1 MRSFMNM
8 KSHWVSVYCDLEVIK
23 QQLKLRSTAGNF
35 IIIIII
41 IIIINL

>member
-8 KSHWVSVYCDLEVIK
+8 KSHRVPVYCDLEVIK
-23 QQLKLRSTAGNF
+23 QQLKLQSTAGNF

-41 IIIINL
+41 IINL